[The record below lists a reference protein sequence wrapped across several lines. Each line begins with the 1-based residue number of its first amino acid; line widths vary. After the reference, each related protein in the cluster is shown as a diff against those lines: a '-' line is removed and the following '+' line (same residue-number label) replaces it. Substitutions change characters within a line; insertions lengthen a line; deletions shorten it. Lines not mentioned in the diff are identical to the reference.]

1 LHDRD
6 SAQLER
12 LFEKSGESVPLAVLL
27 NAFFEESFEVSPVYN
42 AEKSIVDFQVTDCH
56 GVSYRDRIRV
66 FYVTFLTRQEAEGSN
81 VPAFVELITFEDYPA
96 HIKSCINEYRRT
108 YRIVVKLRQRSDKR
122 RNKF

>member
-42 AEKSIVDFQVTDCH
+42 AEKSIVDFQVTDSQGTSCRERM
-56 GVSYRDRIRV
+56 SIL
-66 FYVTFLTRQEAEGSN
+66 YVTLSRSEAQADNAPGYVEFLSFDNFPDRMKPFIDVGQK
-81 VPAFVELITFEDYPA
+81 V
-96 HIKSCINEYRRT
+96 
-108 YRIVVKLRQRSDKR
+108 
-122 RNKF
+122 